1 MTYNTNSKL
10 DIAIRDPLN
19 TLKGTAYIFFKSQIY
34 MCCVDIVQY
43 LFLLLVVV
51 NEDLD
56 TECRVKLS
64 KIQRSVLLH
73 KTHHINIIIKTTI
86 TDNNS
91 FIVKP
96 CQALNANQGRFW
108 IGDDSILYKL

>member
-1 MTYNTNSKL
+1 
-10 DIAIRDPLN
+10 
-19 TLKGTAYIFFKSQIY
+19 

-56 TECRVKLS
+56 TECRVTLS
-64 KIQRSVLLH
+64 KIQSSVLLH
-73 KTHHINIIIKTTI
+73 KTHHIIIKTTI